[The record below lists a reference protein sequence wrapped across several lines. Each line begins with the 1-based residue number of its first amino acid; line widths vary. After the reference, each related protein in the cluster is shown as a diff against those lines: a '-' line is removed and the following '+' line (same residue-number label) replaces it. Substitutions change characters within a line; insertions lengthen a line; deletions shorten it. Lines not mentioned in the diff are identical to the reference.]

1 MTILENT
8 TAIVTGASS
17 GIGRG
22 IAKLLAREGSHVF
35 ITGRDA
41 ERLQKTAE
49 AIEQA
54 GGLATPAAFD
64 LTDSGKLQAF
74 IMDTAEAS
82 GQLNIMVNAAG
93 VDHPGTISAGS
104 LADWRDMLDTNVM
117 AVLVG
122 SQAAIRAMRETQSQG
137 HIVTISS
144 YAGRGNG
151 VRVYGATKAAIN
163 SICTTLRQELEDE
176 PIRVVNIMPGGV
188 VATNFGRNFPPE
200 FVNHLLKSVGLDDN
214 FETGAMLPESVT
226 EALNAKASAMFASPD
241 DIARA
246 VLYAVTQPY
255 DVNVSEVVV
264 GPRKTFPG

>member
-17 GIGRG
+17 GIGGG

-93 VDHPGTISAGS
+93 VDHPGTISAAS
-104 LADWRDMLDTNVM
+104 LAALPDT
-117 AVLVG
+117 LVPTVHP
-122 SQAAIRAMRETQSQG
+122 R
-137 HIVTISS
+137 
-144 YAGRGNG
+144 
-151 VRVYGATKAAIN
+151 
-163 SICTTLRQELEDE
+163 
-176 PIRVVNIMPGGV
+176 P
-188 VATNFGRNFPPE
+188 VAPPPH
-200 FVNHLLKSVGLDDN
+200 N
-214 FETGAMLPESVT
+214 
-226 EALNAKASAMFASPD
+226 
-241 DIARA
+241 
-246 VLYAVTQPY
+246 
-255 DVNVSEVVV
+255 
-264 GPRKTFPG
+264 